1 MLSLNPNVQETALVT
16 IHAITLMAL
25 PLSAKLITLG
35 VQDGELKKKIQNMI
49 TTKATQEIFSTK
61 VSFVITP
68 EILQVA

>member
-1 MLSLNPNVQETALVT
+1 MLSLNPNVQETVLVT
-16 IHAITLMAL
+16 IYAITLMAL

-35 VQDGELKKKIQNMI
+35 VQDGKLKKKSQSMI

-61 VSFVITP
+61 VPFVITT